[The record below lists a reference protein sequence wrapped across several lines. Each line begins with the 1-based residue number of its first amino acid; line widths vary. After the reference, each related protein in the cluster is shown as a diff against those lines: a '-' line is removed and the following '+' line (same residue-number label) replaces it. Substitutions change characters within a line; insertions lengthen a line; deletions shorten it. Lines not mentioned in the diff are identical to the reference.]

1 MRKIVV
7 FASGNGSN
15 FTAIVEA
22 VKSGKLH
29 AEIVGLI
36 CDQPKAYVLQRASE
50 ENIPATIFVR
60 SEFSDKN
67 AMETAMLNQL
77 IEWHADWLV
86 LAGYMRILGEV
97 LLRAYPRHIIN
108 IHPSLL
114 PKYRGKDAIGQA
126 IDAHA
131 KIMGITIHYV
141 DEGMDTGE
149 SIAQFMFEVNEG
161 EDRASIEHRI
171 HALEHQKY
179 PAVLQT
185 LMEESK

>member
-15 FTAIVEA
+15 FTAIIQAIKAGTLEA
-22 VKSGKLH
+22 T
-29 AEIVGLI
+29 IVGLI
-36 CDQPKAYVLQRASE
+36 CDQPNAYVLQRAMD
-50 ENIPATIFVR
+50 ENIPTALFVR
-60 SEFSDKN
+60 TEFSDKK

-77 IEWHADWLV
+77 IQWQADWLV

-126 IDAHA
+126 IAANA
-131 KIMGITIHYV
+131 KIIGITIHYV

-149 SIAQFMFEVNEG
+149 SIAQFMFEIKEG
-161 EDRASIEHRI
+161 EERESVEQRI

-179 PAVLQT
+179 STVLQK
-185 LMEESK
+185 LMEESE